1 MINVVVSGALGRMG
15 SMICEGLEAQDD
27 ICLVAGVDPF
37 ANENAKLPG
46 NAMLYKTLEEALA
59 EQKPDAVID
68 FTRPDV
74 AEKNVSTVLE
84 AGVNMILGTTGLS
97 EDKLQSIYD
106 EHHTGS
112 AALFHAPNFTTGAV
126 LMMLFSQTAAKYFSD
141 VEVIEL
147 HHNGKKDAPSGTAIR
162 TAKMIASAK
171 QEESQSPSKETEL
184 EGFEGARG
192 ALVDGVPVHSLRGSG
207 FVANQ
212 EVIFGSPGQTLAI
225 RHDSIDRTSYLPGI
239 LLAVRSIKD
248 LQGCVIGLEKLMIKD

>member
-15 SMICEGLEAQDD
+15 SMICEGFAKQDD
-27 ICLVAGVDPF
+27 ICLVAGVDPS
-37 ANENAKLPG
+37 ATDDAKLP
-46 NAMLYKTLEEALA
+46 NDAVLYKSLDEALS

-74 AEKNVSTVLE
+74 AEKNVSTVLK

-97 EDKLQSIYD
+97 EEKLQDIYNA
-106 EHHTGS
+106 HAKGN

-126 LMMLFSQTAAKYFSD
+126 LMMLFCQTAAKYFPD
-141 VEVIEL
+141 AEVIEL

-162 TAKMIASAK
+162 TARMIGKAR
-171 QEESQSPSKETEL
+171 QEKSQSPGKETEL
-184 EGFEGARG
+184 EGYEGARG
-192 ALVDGVPVHSLRGSG
+192 ADVDGVPVHSLRGSG

-212 EVIFGSPGQTLAI
+212 EVIFGSDGQTLTI
-225 RHDSIDRTSYLPGI
+225 RHDSIERTSYLPGI

-248 LQGCVIGLEKLMIKD
+248 SQGCVIGLEKLMLKD